1 MLNFKGLKKMK
12 KLFVIFAVATMIVAC
27 NKPAATS
34 NETIDSTAVDTT
46 VVDTTVVDSAKV
58 DTAVVK

>member
-27 NKPAATS
+27 QKPAAT
-34 NETIDSTAVDTT
+34 TTPATDSTKVDTMQ
-46 VVDTTVVDSAKV
+46 VDTAKV
-58 DTAVVK
+58 DTATVK